1 MRRELHHVIMTSSV
15 KSCRWQRHK
24 ADLCSSSHS
33 SSSPPLANL
42 QSLLL
47 SLCEIS
53 PRALIYSPQLIHK
66 EPITTISTISKP
78 IKTISNS
85 NLNCAKLSPS
95 ERNDSC
101 FCFFTKE
108 GPDKKNM
115 SVLKAGRG
123 WSENMYDF
131 TFHLKPFYVL
141 CVSLRLFFTI
151 GPHRTFENLPHP
163 ATVKF

>member
-1 MRRELHHVIMTSSV
+1 MLTQLPIMNRIPRVIKTMVAPHERELHHVIMTSSV
-15 KSCRWQRHK
+15 KSCRWRRHK

-33 SSSPPLANL
+33 SSSQHLANL

-101 FCFFTKE
+101 FCFFTKQ
-108 GPDKKNM
+108 GPDKKNI

-123 WSENMYDF
+123 
-131 TFHLKPFYVL
+131 
-141 CVSLRLFFTI
+141 
-151 GPHRTFENLPHP
+151 
-163 ATVKF
+163 

>member
-1 MRRELHHVIMTSSV
+1 MKENCITWLWLHLWNPVDGGDIKLICVHHLTPPP
-15 KSCRWQRHK
+15 RHPILPISK
-24 ADLCSSSHS
+24 A
-33 SSSPPLANL
+33 SPP
-42 QSLLL
+42 L

-85 NLNCAKLSPS
+85 NLNCAKVSPS

-101 FCFFTKE
+101 FCFFTKQ
-108 GPDKKNM
+108 GPDKKNI

-123 WSENMYDF
+123 WSENIYSF

-141 CVSLRLFFTI
+141 CASPRLFFRSA
-151 GPHRTFENLPHP
+151 RTS
-163 ATVKF
+163 